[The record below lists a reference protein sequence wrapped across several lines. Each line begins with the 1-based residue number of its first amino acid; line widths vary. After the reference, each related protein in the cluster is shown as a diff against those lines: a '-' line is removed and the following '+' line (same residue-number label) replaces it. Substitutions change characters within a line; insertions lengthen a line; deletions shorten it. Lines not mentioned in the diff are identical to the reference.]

1 MLTQALIAG
10 VTSFVATNIDD
21 IVILTLFFGQVK
33 AGLRVR
39 HIVVGQYLGFTGL
52 VLLSLPGFF
61 GGLLIPASW
70 IGLLGLLPIAIGIFK
85 LIRPD
90 EDEDEIQTV
99 SEEFLRSQK
108 RSKLASWLSPQTYSV
123 AAVTLA
129 NGGDNVGIYVPLF
142 AGSNLASLSV
152 ILAVYFVL
160 LGIWCCIAQRIAL
173 QPAIA
178 QLLSRYGERLVP
190 WILIG
195 LGLYILIESES
206 YRLIG
211 LAA

>member
-123 AAVTLA
+123 AAVTIA

-160 LGIWCCIAQRIAL
+160 LGIWCYIAQRIAL

-190 WILIG
+190 WVLIG
-195 LGLYILIESES
+195 LGLYILIESKS

>member
-10 VTSFVATNIDD
+10 ITSFVATNIDD
-21 IVILTLFFGQVK
+21 IVILTLFFGQVN
-33 AGLRVR
+33 AGMRVR
-39 HIVVGQYLGFTGL
+39 HIVIGQYLGFAGL

-61 GGLLIPASW
+61 GGLLIPAQW

-85 LIRPD
+85 LVRP
-90 EDEDEIQTV
+90 DEDEIQTV
-99 SEEFLRSQK
+99 SAEVLRSQK

-123 AAVTLA
+123 AAVTIA

-160 LGIWCCIAQRIAL
+160 LGIWCYIAQRIAL

-178 QLLSRYGERLVP
+178 QLLSRYGEKLVP
-190 WILIG
+190 WVLIG

-211 LAA
+211 LAV

>member
-10 VTSFVATNIDD
+10 ITSFIATNIDD
-21 IVILTLFFGQVK
+21 IVLLMLFFSQVN

-39 HIVVGQYLGFTGL
+39 HIVIGQYLGFAGL
-52 VLLSLPGFF
+52 VLLSMPGFF
-61 GGLLIPASW
+61 GGLLIPEAW
-70 IGLLGLLPIAIGIFK
+70 IGLLGFLPIAIGILK
-85 LIRPD
+85 LVRPA
-90 EDEDEIQTV
+90 EDEEIQAV
-99 SEEFLRSQK
+99 SAEFLRSQK
-108 RSKLASWLSPQTYSV
+108 QSKLTSWLSPQTYSV
-123 AAVTLA
+123 AAVTIA

-160 LGIWCCIAQRIAL
+160 IGIWCYIAQQIAR

-178 QLLSRYGERLVP
+178 PLLSRYGEKLVP
-190 WILIG
+190 WVLIG
-195 LGLYILIESES
+195 LGLYILIESQS

-211 LAA
+211 LAF